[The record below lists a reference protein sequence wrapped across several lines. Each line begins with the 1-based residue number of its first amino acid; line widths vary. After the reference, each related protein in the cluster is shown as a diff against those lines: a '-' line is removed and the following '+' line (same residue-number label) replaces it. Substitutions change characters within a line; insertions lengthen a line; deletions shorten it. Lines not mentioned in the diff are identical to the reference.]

1 MKKIFTKK
9 INLLAALLFLG
20 LNSWAQCT
28 FTGLNPN
35 YCVNSP
41 TSALTTTSTGGS
53 FSGPGVIGSTF
64 DPALAG
70 PGTHTIT
77 YGICTSSY
85 AVTGGTGT
93 AWYAPIPMPTVTT
106 GPETPTA
113 VTLGDDEVTLSA
125 LPIGF
130 NFKFYCTNYN
140 TFYISSNGFITFSA
154 GQSNGCCSGQA
165 LPTTTSPNNLITLT
179 WEDFYPPGG
188 GTITFATVGTAPNRK
203 LLVNFN
209 NIPHF
214 GSGGGPQTAQLQLY
228 ETTNVIEIHTYSM
241 VTDGGNHT
249 MGLKDAAGTSYT
261 VVTGRNST
269 TTWSAVNEMYRFT
282 PGTSCAYSQT
292 TIVSPSTITVVG
304 TNSICSGATTSLT
317 ATGNNTYTWSTGSN
331 AAGISV
337 SPTSNTTYSVSGTNS
352 YGCVANAALTVTVDT
367 TPTVTAVNAT
377 GTSGVCPGRTV
388 ALNGTGATSYAWTGG
403 ITNGTSFTIA
413 SSSSYT
419 VTGSNACGSATAAIS
434 VSIHPL
440 PSVTAI
446 ASTPTL
452 CSGNTVTMTGV
463 GTATSYAWSSNP
475 VVPGLA
481 NGVGIFPSAN
491 TSFTVIGTSALSCTN
506 SAVNTVTVVTT
517 PALAPTSSPTLICKG
532 SSSNLSATGAT
543 NYNWIPGGFTTSGI
557 TVSPT
562 ITTTYTL
569 TKSNANCVDIKTI
582 TLYVNNLP
590 TVFALS
596 TPTIICANGTA
607 TLSGGGASSY
617 TWTNS
622 NPSFNLTGAI
632 VAVSPSATTIYSVAA
647 SDGTCV
653 GTTSVV
659 VSTNPNPTISIGAT
673 STVICAGQSST
684 LSLGGGINYTWTP
697 SNLSGSTAV
706 VSPTISTLYTI
717 VGDNAFNCTG
727 SNSQI
732 VLVNPVPPVNAVT
745 NRTLVCVGGSATL
758 TAFGADTY
766 NWSNTANTTITV
778 VNPAVTT
785 VYTVVGTYVATGCQN
800 SKTISVSVFSP
811 TFTVSGS
818 NSVCIGGAIT
828 LSASGA
834 SSYTWNVNPPS
845 PFPSIVVS
853 PTVPTV
859 YVVSATSFSNGV
871 GCIASQSKSISIYMN
886 PTITATPQ
894 RTLICKNETTN
905 LLGSGGATYVWS
917 TSQTGSA
924 VPVAPTVLTVYS
936 VTGTDANGCVG
947 TATTQVKVSNC
958 LGISQYGASTIELEI
973 YPNPNNG
980 EFTISAPTELQL
992 KLINELGQTILLLDL
1007 NQQNDH
1013 KVSVKNI
1020 ANGIYFI
1027 VGQKG
1032 DLKVNQKI
1040 VVTN

>member
-1 MKKIFTKK
+1 MKIFFTKK
-9 INLLAALLFLG
+9 INLLAALLFLAAT
-20 LNSWAQCT
+20 SWAQCS

-41 TSALTTTSTGGS
+41 TSALTTTATGGS
-53 FSGPGVIGSTF
+53 FSGNGVIGSVF
-64 DPALAG
+64 SPSLAG

-93 AWYAPIPMPTVTT
+93 AWYAPTPMPTVTT
-106 GPETPTA
+106 GPETPTS
-113 VTLGDDEVTLSA
+113 VTLGDDEVSSTA
-125 LPIGF
+125 FPIGF
-130 NFKFYCTNYN
+130 NFKFFCASYTS
-140 TFYISSNGFITFSA
+140 FYISSNGFITFSA
-154 GQSNGCCSGQA
+154 AQSNGCCSGQV

-188 GTITFATVGTAPNRK
+188 GTIAFATVGTAPNRK
-203 LLVNFN
+203 LLVNFT

-214 GSGGGPQTAQLQLY
+214 GLGGGSQTAQLQLY

-249 MGLKDAAGTSYT
+249 MGIKDVAGTSYT

-269 TTWSAVNEMYRFT
+269 TTWSAANEMYRYT

-292 TIVSPSTITVVG
+292 TVVSPSTITIVG

-317 ATGNNTYTWSTGSN
+317 ASANSTYTWSTGSN

-337 SPTSNTTYSVSGTNS
+337 SPTSSTTYSVSGTNS
-352 YGCVANAALTVTVDT
+352 YGCVANAAVTVTVNV
-367 TPTVTAVNAT
+367 TPTVTAINAT
-377 GTSGVCPGRTV
+377 GTSGGCPGTTV
-388 ALNGTGATSYAWTGG
+388 ALNGAGATSYAWSGG

-413 SSSSYT
+413 STAIYT
-419 VTGSNACGSATAAIS
+419 VTGSNACGSGTAVIS

-440 PSVTAI
+440 PSITAI
-446 ASTPTL
+446 ASSPTL
-452 CSGNTVTMTGV
+452 CSGNTVTLTGV
-463 GTATSYAWSSNP
+463 GTSTSYVWSSSP

-481 NGVGIFPSAN
+481 NGVGIFPAGN
-491 TSFTVIGTSALSCTN
+491 TTFTVIGTSALSCTAA
-506 SAVNTVTVVTT
+506 AVNAVTVVTT
-517 PALAPTSSPTLICKG
+517 PALAPLSTPTLICKG

-543 NYNWIPGGFTTSGI
+543 NYNWMPGGFTTSGI

-562 ITTTYTL
+562 VTTTYTI

-590 TVFALS
+590 SVFTLA
-596 TPTIICANGTA
+596 TPTVVCANGTA
-607 TLSGGGASSY
+607 TLSGGGAITY
-617 TWTNS
+617 TWTNN
-622 NPSFNLTGAI
+622 NPAFNLSGAI
-632 VAVSPSATTIYSVAA
+632 VSVSPSVTTVYSVAA

-653 GTTSVV
+653 GTNTVLV
-659 VSTNPNPTISIGAT
+659 ATNPNPVITIGAT
-673 STVICAGQSST
+673 STVICQGQTSSLT
-684 LSLGGGINYTWTP
+684 LGGGINYTWTP
-697 SNLSGSTAV
+697 SNITGTATV
-706 VSPTISTLYTI
+706 VSPTITSLYTVI
-717 VGDNAFNCTG
+717 GDNVYNCTG
-727 SNSQI
+727 STSQI
-732 VLVNPVPPVNAVT
+732 VLVNPIPPVNAVT

-766 NWSNTANTTITV
+766 NWSSSANTTITV
-778 VNPAVTT
+778 VNPLVTT
-785 VYTVVGTYVATGCQN
+785 VYTVVGTYVSTNCQN
-800 SKTISVSVFSP
+800 SKTISISVFNP
-811 TFTVSGS
+811 VFNVSGS
-818 NSVCIGGAIT
+818 SSVCIGGAIT

-834 SSYTWNVNPPS
+834 STYTWNVTPPS

-853 PTVPTV
+853 PSVPTV

-871 GCIASQSKSISIYMN
+871 ACISSLSKSISIYMN

-894 RTLICKNETTN
+894 RTLVCKNETIN
-905 LLGSGGATYVWS
+905 LIGSGGATYVWS

-924 VPVAPTVLTVYS
+924 VPVAPIVLTVYS
-936 VTGTDANGCVG
+936 VTGTDANGCLG

-958 LGISQYGASTIELEI
+958 LGIAHDGQTITQLEI

-980 EFTISAPTELQL
+980 EFTITAPSAIHL
-992 KLINELGQTILLLDL
+992 KLINELGQAILSLDL
-1007 NQQNDH
+1007 NQQNEN

-1020 ANGIYFI
+1020 AHGIYFI